1 MKVGGNPRQ
10 AQRPLLCS
18 LLIERRCWQLY
29 KYNERQLLD
38 KETWQGIRNNSYRL
52 YDVWTGKEEG
62 TTSKPLNAL
71 LQPHDVIM
79 YRLKM

>member
-38 KETWQGIRNNSYRL
+38 KET
-52 YDVWTGKEEG
+52 
-62 TTSKPLNAL
+62 
-71 LQPHDVIM
+71 
-79 YRLKM
+79 